1 MNVFASRLFTRTGA
15 ILQLLLLFLLKLS
28 MVLSISETTAIEPQD
43 SIHYHRTL
51 PMLAGEDIHGGL
63 VANQKIWYTT
73 GNKVR
78 ARNFDGEVVFE
89 HIIEERFG
97 TIYYGGNSSYP
108 SSLSV
113 SKEGRIY
120 YTYQAQ
126 QSQLGY
132 RVAIVAPDGTR
143 LGDFGPTGK
152 TGVGFDWF
160 VTMTVSSATGNIYIN
175 PPGSKFQKGLIQ
187 VFDRDGNYLYNFIT
201 TGILA
206 DSIESPITKL
216 FVREDAQGQDE
227 LFVWEFEAGWYAGTY
242 MPFVSNMKVFG
253 GDGKFRRLVTGGRFD
268 KAQGRQFPGQFF
280 LYNGMLAITDDSN
293 RGDLQL
299 FPATVTNG
307 NETLGK
313 FALPNQ
319 VIGADDAG
327 RWITVPYQQGK
338 FEVYSYPNYSNFDA
352 VARNAAPNPWV
363 TGVSQRPGGGIV
375 DIDYRVD
382 DSNDTAVTTALVG
395 FAGGTASL
403 NNVLPINT
411 VLEGTNTRVGANQ
424 PTGVVQR
431 ITWNAGVDW
440 NVDFGTLRVM
450 ALARDSRS
458 YWFDVHLVEIPADGV
473 RPAVTI
479 SRIPLSEPEF
489 LAQFLWLVATKDPSV
504 KLIDGVLF
512 GTTGPDDGVILA
524 TGATSTPAGRTF
536 LLKRDGLRMATQAE
550 VTRAREGATPG
561 FEVRLEPPL
570 RMKRQINQ
578 GGTSPQYINEF
589 GVESGDLGTAWY
601 VVRAGGA

>member
-28 MVLSISETTAIEPQD
+28 MILSFSETKAIESHD

-51 PMLAGEDIHGGL
+51 PMLAGEDIGSGL

-78 ARNFDGEVVFE
+78 ARNFAGELVFE
-89 HIIEERFG
+89 HIIEQSFG
-97 TIYYGGNSSYP
+97 TFYGDSQYP
-108 SSLSV
+108 SSLAV

-120 YTYQAQ
+120 YAIKSQ
-126 QSQLGY
+126 QFPFGY
-132 RVAIVAPDGTR
+132 RVAIVAPDGIR

-152 TGVGFDWF
+152 IGVGFAGF
-160 VTMTVSSATGNIYIN
+160 GAMTVSPATGNIYVN
-175 PPGSKFQKGLIQ
+175 PMGANAQKGLIQ

-206 DSIESPITKL
+206 DSIEAPISRI

-227 LFVWEFEAGWYAGTY
+227 LFVWEFDAGFYAGTY
-242 MPFVSNMKVFG
+242 APFVSNFKVFG

-268 KAQGRQFPGQFF
+268 KAQGRQFPGQLF
-280 LYNGMLAITDDSN
+280 LYNGMLAITDFFDN
-293 RGDLQL
+293 RGDLEL
-299 FPATVTNG
+299 FPAAVTNG

-313 FALPNQ
+313 FKLPSK

-327 RWITVPYQQGK
+327 RWITAPYQQGK

-352 VARNAAPNPWV
+352 VARNAVPNPWV
-363 TGVSQRPGGGIV
+363 IGVSQRPGGGIV

-395 FAGGTASL
+395 FADGTASL

-570 RMKRQINQ
+570 RMTRQINQ
-578 GGTSPQYINEF
+578 GRTLPQYINEF

>member
-1 MNVFASRLFTRTGA
+1 
-15 ILQLLLLFLLKLS
+15 
-28 MVLSISETTAIEPQD
+28 
-43 SIHYHRTL
+43 
-51 PMLAGEDIHGGL
+51 MLAGEDIHSGL

-97 TIYYGGNSSYP
+97 TIYYNGNSSYP

-113 SKEGRIY
+113 SKDGRIY

-160 VTMTVSSATGNIYIN
+160 VTMTVSPATGNIYIN
-175 PPGSKFQKGLIQ
+175 PPGNKVQKGLIQ

-206 DSIESPITKL
+206 DSIESPISTL

-227 LFVWEFEAGWYAGTY
+227 LFVWEYRDIFTGSTPVPLY
-242 MPFVSNMKVFG
+242 SNFKVFG
-253 GDGKFRRLVTGGRFD
+253 GDGKFRRLVTGGRFSPVL
-268 KAQGRQFPGQFF
+268 APGRLFM
-280 LYNGMLAITDDSN
+280 YNGMLVIAGGAPNQSFIGEN
-293 RGDLQL
+293 LEF
-299 FPATVTNG
+299 FPATVTSG
-307 NETLGK
+307 NESLGN
-313 FALPNQ
+313 FRIPRGQIN

-352 VARNAAPNPWV
+352 VSRNAAPNPWV
-363 TGVSQRPGGGIV
+363 TGVSQRSGGGIV

-411 VLEGTNTRVGANQ
+411 VLEGTNIRVGANQ

-479 SRIPLSEPEF
+479 SRIPLSDPEF

-570 RMKRQINQ
+570 KMKRQIYQ